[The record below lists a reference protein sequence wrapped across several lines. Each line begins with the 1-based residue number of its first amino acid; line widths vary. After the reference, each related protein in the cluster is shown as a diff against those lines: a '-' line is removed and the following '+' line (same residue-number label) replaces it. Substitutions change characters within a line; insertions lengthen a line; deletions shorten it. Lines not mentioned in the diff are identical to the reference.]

1 MDEADVLADRVGIMS
16 RGYLQV
22 LGTSLHLKN
31 RFGAGYRISVAL
43 EGSTTTMSKRKA
55 ELKRIVESTRSDD
68 EMVAVPL
75 LEEGAKR
82 YSMEGSRSMRG
93 SDQKYGSYEHFV
105 VPREEKRRLPDLF
118 ARLDECR
125 VRLGIADVQV
135 NLSPLEEVFLQ
146 VTTKEEES

>member
-1 MDEADVLADRVGIMS
+1 
-16 RGYLQV
+16 
-22 LGTSLHLKN
+22 
-31 RFGAGYRISVAL
+31 
-43 EGSTTTMSKRKA
+43 MSKRKA

-75 LEEGAKR
+75 LEEGATR
-82 YSMEGSRSMRG
+82 YSMEGSRSMRSMEGSRSMRG